1 MGSEMCIRDRLK
13 EVSETGLKVNYPSGY
28 KMSIEAAT
36 TMILRTGISQ
46 CAAEVSLARAKEMGV
61 EYVLTSA
68 HMGARPTHEPWQGK
82 VFSVD
87 WNKVKV

>member
-1 MGSEMCIRDRLK
+1 
-13 EVSETGLKVNYPSGY
+13 
-28 KMSIEAAT
+28 
-36 TMILRTGISQ
+36 MILRTGISQ